1 MPRIVLDAGARAGLA
16 KHLEVEVGALP
27 QALRLEQPA
36 RVFELL
42 HAIHKLDLDVLDRLE
57 ELLARR
63 HEVPRRV
70 DVHLVSLREH
80 LAGERVELR
89 DPLDVVAKKLDAHG
103 ELFVRGLNLEGGAA
117 DAELAAHQI
126 GVGALVLDV
135 DEMPKDRVAA
145 NALAFV
151 QADRH
156 GAVVDRRAKTVD
168 AGDRRDDDHVASLE
182 QRPRRGVPH
191 AVDLLVA
198 RAVLLDVG
206 VAPGYV
212 RLWLV
217 VVVVRDEVLDGVL
230 GEELLELAVQLRG
243 QRLVV
248 REYERGPLH
257 LRDHVSDGVGFS
269 ATGHAQQRLM
279 SKTVVDALDELGD
292 RLRLISGG

>member
-1 MPRIVLDAGARAGLA
+1 MPRVVLDAGARAGLA

-89 DPLDVVAKKLDAHG
+89 DPLDVVAEELDAHG
-103 ELFVRGLNLEGGAA
+103 KLFVRGLDLERVAA

-156 GAVVDRRAKTVD
+156 GTVVHRRAKTVD
-168 AGDRRDDDHVASLE
+168 AGDRRDDDHVSSLE

-198 RAVLLDVG
+198 RAVLLDVR
-206 VAPGYV
+206 VAPGDV

-217 VVVVRDEVLDGVL
+217 VVVVRDEVLDGIL
-230 GEELLELAVQLRG
+230 GEELLELAVELRG
-243 QRLVV
+243 ERLVV
-248 REYERGPLH
+248 REDEGGPSRIGDD
-257 LRDHVSDGVGFS
+257 LRHRHGLPR
-269 ATGHAQQRLM
+269 TG
-279 SKTVVDALDELGD
+279 DAA
-292 RLRLISGG
+292 